1 MSELTQDQKF
11 MQRAI
16 ALAKLGQYSTKPNP
30 NVGCVIIK
38 DGQII
43 GEGYHPKAGQPH
55 AEVFA
60 LRRAGEHAKGATAYV
75 TLEPCAHYGRTP
87 PCAEA
92 LVKAQVKK
100 VIIACADPNPLV
112 AGQGVKILKD
122 AGIEVE
128 IGVCEQSAKN
138 LNLGF
143 LKAMSTG
150 QPYVRLKVASSLDG
164 RTAMASGES
173 KWITDAVARQDVQ
186 HWRAI
191 SGAVITGIQ
200 TVLAD
205 DCELNV
211 RQLSIYPP
219 LNLPPVGR
227 ETYTYSMSDTT
238 GEAPVFSQ
246 EMRSDVAAQGELT
259 VDLANIVQPKRIVLD
274 RQARLPISAQILQNP
289 ETVMVMT
296 PFRQDLADL
305 GVIQFAPQPLDQ
317 LLQQLCQQHQIYDVL
332 VEAGATLSTAFLQQ
346 GLVDEMISYVAPT
359 LLGQTAR
366 PLFSAEFNRMAEQFR
381 FQLLDVTQLGQ
392 DIRLRLRPTQ
402 EMI

>member
-1 MSELTQDQKF
+1 MSELTQDHLSEQQYW

-16 ALAKLGQYSTKPNP
+16 ELARLGQYSTKPNP
-30 NVGCVIIK
+30 NVGCVIVK
-38 DGQII
+38 DGQLI

-60 LRRAGEHAKGATAYV
+60 LRQAGDHAKDATAYV

-100 VIIACADPNPLV
+100 VVVACSDPNPLV
-112 AGQGVKILKD
+112 AGKGVQILQN

-128 IGVCEQSAKN
+128 TGIYVDEAKT
-138 LNLGF
+138 LNFGF

-150 QPYVRLKVASSLDG
+150 LPYVRLKVASSLDG

-173 KWITDAVARQDVQ
+173 KWITGTEARQDVQ

-211 RQLSIYPP
+211 RA
-219 LNLPPVGR
+219 LN
-227 ETYTYSMSDTT
+227 
-238 GEAPVFSQ
+238 
-246 EMRSDVAAQGELT
+246 DVDVST
-259 VDLANIVQPKRIVLD
+259 VVQPKRIVLD
-274 RQARLPISAQILQNP
+274 RQGQLPLSAKMLQNP

-296 PFRQDLADL
+296 PFRQELADL
-305 GVIQFAPQPLDQ
+305 GVIQLTPQPLNQ
-317 LLQQLCQQHQIYDVL
+317 LLQTLSQQYQIYDVL

-359 LLGQTAR
+359 LLGQSAR
-366 PLFSAEFNRMAEQFR
+366 AMFNAEFSKMAEQRR
-381 FQLLDVTQLGQ
+381 FELVDVTQLGQ
-392 DIRLRLRPTQ
+392 DIRLRLLPIQ
-402 EMI
+402 ELI